1 MTNELCICGHEEEIH
16 IKGKN
21 SDGSCKA
28 IIGYDNDGEE
38 IFCSCQKFK
47 PKIEKTE
54 VQTICPLGETI
65 PDFTQEIEKFKEN
78 NSQQDKILGTSSI
91 LDNRRNSVDVK
102 DKTADRKQEEVKTSK
117 DRFNGTSGFSTPNEN
132 CEICKDYPK
141 EYWCGNPKNKLSTPN
156 EEQLKEMDKAFER
169 QSDENEDYKE
179 W

>member
-1 MTNELCICGHEEEIH
+1 MT
-16 IKGKN
+16 
-21 SDGSCKA
+21 
-28 IIGYDNDGEE
+28 
-38 IFCSCQKFK
+38 

-54 VQTICPLGETI
+54 EFDLTTNC
-65 PDFTQEIEKFKEN
+65 
-78 NSQQDKILGTSSI
+78 DKLPQS
-91 LDNRRNSVDVK
+91 
-102 DKTADRKQEEVKTSK
+102 
-117 DRFNGTSGFSTPNEN
+117 FSTPN